1 MKKSSLLT
9 SIVLTLCGAVHT
21 AAQGLYLHEG
31 FDKGIPST
39 FITVDGDGLQPSDD
53 MVKLGFATG
62 TSWIVVNDG
71 DNKVACSTS
80 WYKSPGTSND
90 WLITPPFTVD
100 DDNATLAWRAKA
112 YDKAYADGYAV
123 YVCASASGQPEDFV
137 NEEPLFYTVS
147 ENVEW
152 TRRSLSLADFKGQ
165 TVRVAFV
172 NNSTDCSRLY
182 IDDIQAGI
190 DQGLYIT
197 STMPELVTTS
207 TAVSVTGEVG
217 VWTDEPIERFS
228 VTMEYDGESY
238 TEEFAERVENG
249 KPLAF
254 TLNQKMLLQ
263 RNQPTDYILT
273 VKAADRTAVTTG
285 SVAAY
290 IKGVLAEE
298 FTGTWCGF
306 CVRGIVALESNLKNY
321 PENFIPLAVHQDD
334 VMECEEYV
342 NEAYKAI
349 TPDGLPYAIVMRD
362 ENKGGDPS
370 TLWQHVAWAIN
381 ENPVAGIGCEAQYNE
396 ATGLVDLTAQLHFIE
411 SHDNADYKIALV
423 LVENHIHCPDDP
435 NYSQMNYYAD
445 GAFGPMGGFE
455 DLPKVIPADQMYYE
469 HVVRAFF
476 GDYLG
481 IEGSVPQQVEQ
492 GVPVDFDYSFS
503 LPDNILNKENLE
515 LVVLLAKGDGVVVN
529 AAKTP
534 IDGLTSGIE
543 SVCPEEKKSTTL
555 YNLNG
560 QQVDSNTKGLVIVKR
575 GGVTKKVFR

>member
-1 MKKSSLLT
+1 MKESTLLT
-9 SIVLTLCGAVHT
+9 SILLILCGTVNAT
-21 AAQGLYLHEG
+21 AQGLYLQEG
-31 FDKGIPST
+31 FDKGIPAT
-39 FITVDGDGLQPSDD
+39 FITVDGDGLQPGDD
-53 MVKLGFATG
+53 MVNLGFAIG
-62 TSWIVVNDG
+62 TPWIVVNDG

-80 WYKSPGTSND
+80 WYKSPGTSDD

-123 YVCASASGQPEDFV
+123 YVSASASGLPEDFV
-137 NEEPLFYTVS
+137 KEEPLFHTLS
-147 ENVEW
+147 ENVGW
-152 TRRSLSLADFKGQ
+152 TRHSLSLADFKGK

-197 STMPELVTTS
+197 STMPELVTTGTS
-207 TAVSVTGEVG
+207 VSVTGEVG
-217 VWTDEPIERFS
+217 VWTDDPIERFS
-228 VTMEYDGESY
+228 VTMEYNGESY
-238 TEEFAERVENG
+238 TEEFVERVENG
-249 KPLAF
+249 KPFVF
-254 TLNQKMLLQ
+254 TLNRKMILE
-263 RNQPTDYILT
+263 RNQPTDYTLT

-285 SVAAY
+285 SIVAY

-306 CVRGIVALESNLKNY
+306 CVRGIVALENNMTNY

-342 NEAYKAI
+342 SEAYKTI
-349 TPDGLPYAIVMRD
+349 SPDGLPYAMVMRD
-362 ENKGGDPS
+362 ESKGCDPG
-370 TLWQHVAWAIN
+370 TLWQHVAWTIN
-381 ENPVAGIGCEAQYNE
+381 EDPVAGIGCKAQYNE
-396 ATGLVDLTAQLHFIE
+396 TTGLVNLTAQLHFIE
-411 SHDNADYKIALV
+411 SHDDADYKIALV
-423 LVENHIHCPDDP
+423 LVENRIHCPDDP
-435 NYSQMNYYAD
+435 SYSQRNYYA
-445 GAFGPMGGFE
+445 GGKYGPMGGFE
-455 DLPKVIPADQMYYE
+455 DLPEVIPADQMYYD

-481 IEGSVPQQVEQ
+481 IEGSVPQQVEK

-515 LVVLLAKGDGVVVN
+515 LVVLLAKGDGIVVN

-534 IDGLTSGIE
+534 IDGFTSGIG
-543 SVCPEEKKSTTL
+543 SICPEEKIPTTF

-560 QQVDSNTKGLVIVKR
+560 QQVDSNAKGLIIIKR
-575 GGVTKKVFR
+575 AGETKKVIR